1 MVRAHE
7 REPAS
12 NQAFGWFE
20 AARRLASRLQRISAR
35 LYFTRSRIIILADS
49 GSKGCSDMELSCF
62 DGGVLAS
69 AMSLNITAVFMILAA
84 FAAFRLVAISREGS
98 ADQLQT
104 A

>member
-1 MVRAHE
+1 MSGNQQATVRLLK
-7 REPAS
+7 
-12 NQAFGWFE
+12 
-20 AARRLASRLQRISAR
+20 ARSAGQPHRRISER
-35 LYFTRSRIIILADS
+35 LYFARSRIIIQADS

-98 ADQLQT
+98 ADQLQ
-104 A
+104 AA